1 MSRWYITVSI
11 PYVNAAPHVGYALEL
26 IQADALARSHRHAG
40 DEVRFL
46 GGTDDHALKNVI
58 AAEAAGLA
66 PTELVATNG
75 DRFLR
80 LAEALGI
87 SFDDFIRTSS
97 DVRHAPGVDRL
108 WRRTAERGDFYRN
121 FYEGQYCVGCEQFYA
136 AGDLIDGCC
145 PEHTTTTEW
154 VSEENWFFRL
164 SRYTEQ
170 IVEAITSGTMTI
182 EPECY
187 RNEALA
193 FLASGV
199 QDISVSRSQRRARGW
214 GIAVPDDPDQVI
226 YVWWDALA
234 NDVTALGYGTN
245 DGAFQKW
252 WLGTDERV
260 HVIGK
265 GILRFHAVYWPA
277 LLLSAGLPLPTRLYV
292 HPYLTAEG
300 VKISKSAGNGPDPAG
315 LVDAY
320 GADALR
326 WWMCHEVPPS
336 TDADFS
342 VERLVARANED
353 LANGLGNL
361 ASRVAAMVIRF
372 RGGAIPS
379 PTRQMDAEQA
389 RLQQS
394 VAALEQTVRQ
404 RIDAFD
410 FRAAALSITDVVG
423 SLNRYIERIRPWQLA
438 REEKGQPPADPHELD
453 QVLGLLAQIV
463 GQVADAAT
471 PLIPE
476 GAERLRQQIG
486 GSGVDVP
493 PTFPRLEVAAP
504 KTT

>member
-26 IQADALARSHRHAG
+26 IQADALARSHRQAG
-40 DEVRFL
+40 NEVRFL
-46 GGTDDHALKNVI
+46 AGTDDHALKNVI

-66 PTELVATNG
+66 PTELVAANG
-75 DRFLR
+75 DRFFG
-80 LAEALGI
+80 LAQALGI
-87 SFDDFIRTSS
+87 TFDDFIRTSS
-97 DVRHAPGVDRL
+97 DVRHAPGVVRL
-108 WRRTAERGDFYRN
+108 WRQTAERGDFYRN

-154 VSEENWFFRL
+154 VSEENWFFKL
-164 SRYTEQ
+164 SHYADQ
-170 IVEAITSGTMTI
+170 IIEAITSGTMTI
-182 EPECY
+182 EPESY

-234 NDVTALGYGTN
+234 NYVTALGYGTH

-252 WLGTDERV
+252 WLDADERV

-292 HPYLTAEG
+292 HPYLTVDGA
-300 VKISKSAGNGPDPAG
+300 KISKSAGNGPDPAG
-315 LVDAY
+315 LVDVY

-326 WWMCHEVPPS
+326 WWMCHEVPRN

-361 ASRVAAMVIRF
+361 VSRVATMVIRF
-372 RGGAIPS
+372 RGGAIPEVTG
-379 PTRQMDAEQA
+379 PLDAELEQ
-389 RLQQS
+389 LQQS
-394 VAALEQTVRQ
+394 AAALEQIVRQ
-404 RIDAFD
+404 RIDTFD
-410 FRAAALSITDVVG
+410 FRGATLSITEVVG
-423 SLNRYIERIRPWQLA
+423 SLNRYIERVQPWRLA
-438 REEKGQPPADPHELD
+438 RDENDQPPAGPHELD
-453 QVLGLLAQIV
+453 QVLGLLARAV
-463 GQVADAAT
+463 EQVAGAAT

-476 GAERLRQQIG
+476 GVERLHQQIG
-486 GSGVDVP
+486 GSGVVVP
-493 PTFPRLEVAAP
+493 PTFPRLEVEAP
-504 KTT
+504 RST

>member
-26 IQADALARSHRHAG
+26 FQGDALARAHCQAG

-75 DRFLR
+75 DRFVG
-80 LAEALGI
+80 LAESLGI
-87 SFDDFIRTSS
+87 TFDDFIRTSS
-97 DVRHAPGVDRL
+97 DVRHTPGVERL

-145 PEHTTTTEW
+145 PEHTTATEW
-154 VSEENWFFRL
+154 VNEENWFFRL
-164 SRYTEQ
+164 SRYVDQ
-170 IVEAITSGTMTI
+170 IIEAITSGTMTI
-182 EPECY
+182 EPESY

-234 NDVTALGYGTN
+234 NYVTALGYGTN

-252 WLGTDERV
+252 WLDADERV

-277 LLLSAGLPLPTRLYV
+277 LLLSVGLPLPTRLYV
-292 HPYLTAEG
+292 HPYLTVDGA
-300 VKISKSAGNGPDPAG
+300 KISKSAGNGPGPAG
-315 LVDAY
+315 LIEAY
-320 GADALR
+320 GVDALR
-326 WWMCHEVPPS
+326 WWMCHEVPRHN
-336 TDADFS
+336 DADFS
-342 VERLVARANED
+342 VERLIARANED

-361 ASRVAAMVIRF
+361 ASRVATMIIRF
-372 RGGAIPS
+372 RGGIVPGAPG
-379 PTRQMDAEQA
+379 PLDAEQA
-389 RLQQS
+389 QLQQRA
-394 VAALEQTVRQ
+394 AALEQAVIQ

-423 SLNRYIERIRPWQLA
+423 RLNRYIEHSRPWQLA
-438 REEKGQPPADPHELD
+438 RAEKSQPPADPHELD
-453 QVLGLLAQIV
+453 QVLGLLARAV
-463 GQVADAAT
+463 GQVAEAAT

-476 GAERLRQQIG
+476 GVERLRQQIG

-493 PTFPRLEVAAP
+493 PTFPRLEVEAP
-504 KTT
+504 KST